1 MNFLNYYFKYIAFTC
16 MILASIYADVGGTLS
31 IQGTIRD
38 PSGTIVTD
46 GTYTLTISLYE
57 NLSGGDPAFTEII
70 ESAYIQNGVFSVE
83 LGATSASSADLDD
96 LEFVST
102 YYIGVTVDDG
112 QEMTPRTK
120 LTVSP
125 YAMAIFASTNVV
137 PNVGNIGLGTLD
149 PSAILHIVDVENN
162 SGEDLLVVDDNSGD
176 NLLTVEDDGSLIIP
190 SSGGFGI
197 GTAAP
202 EAALDISPNVDNL
215 LAMSVE
221 NPAGDQSFYVE
232 NDGGVYVNKNMYFYG
247 DTTEEEGLIVFP
259 NGETLAS
266 NWTEFSTA
274 GVSNNGD
281 AFVNADNDGNG
292 SGAVEVRIDSDAKL
306 AVGNNGS
313 VGIGDNIT
321 SSMPLSNSLDVDGST
336 SFDGILDMNSNQIDN
351 LARASADDHAVRFD
365 QIYPVGSVYM
375 NALNSANPSTL
386 LGVGTWTVIGAA
398 RTFVGYDASDSDF
411 NSSMETGGSKTHTLA
426 TANLPAHTHSVDPPN
441 TGVSVSISS
450 SGSHNHSYTVRGG
463 TPVDAG
469 NDAQDNSD
477 NSTGGSGGGTTGD
490 GGSHDHGASGSVDIA
505 SFNSASNGSGSS
517 VSNLQPYVTVYMWY
531 RTQ

>member
-1 MNFLNYYFKYIAFTC
+1 
-16 MILASIYADVGGTLS
+16 MILANIYADVGGTLS

-57 NLSGGDPAFTEII
+57 NLSGGDPSFTEII

-83 LGATSASSADLDD
+83 LGSTSASSADLDD

-102 YYIGVTVDDG
+102 YYIGVTVDDA

-149 PSAILHIVDVENN
+149 PNAILHIVDVENN
-162 SGEDLLVVDDNSGD
+162 GGEDLLVMDDNSGD

-190 SSGGFGI
+190 SSGGLGI
-197 GTAAP
+197 GTAAH
-202 EAALDISPNVDNL
+202 EADLDISPNVDNL
-215 LAMSVE
+215 LALSVE

-247 DTTEEEGLIVFP
+247 DTTKEEGLIVFP

-292 SGAVEVRIDSDAKL
+292 SGAVEVRIDSDTKL

-411 NSSMETGGSKTHTLA
+411 NSSMETGGNKTHTLA

>member
-1 MNFLNYYFKYIAFTC
+1 
-16 MILASIYADVGGTLS
+16 MILANIYADVGGTLS

-57 NLSGGDPAFTEII
+57 NLSGGDPSFTEII

-162 SGEDLLVVDDNSGD
+162 SGEDLLVMDDNSGD

-215 LAMSVE
+215 LALSVE

-232 NDGGVYVNKNMYFYG
+232 NDGDMYINKNIYLYG
-247 DTTEEEGLIVFP
+247 DTTIGEGRIVFSDGNALMTP
-259 NGETLAS
+259 NKSLSSYGIS
-266 NWTEFSTA
+266 NA
-274 GVSNNGD
+274 GAAIINADASNNGSGNVV
-281 AFVNADNDGNG
+281 FQIDG
-292 SGAVEVRIDSDAKL
+292 ETKL
-306 AVGNNGS
+306 AVGNNGH

-321 SSMPLSNSLDVDGST
+321 SSLPFGNTLEVEGSVGIDGT
-336 SFDGILDMNSNQIDN
+336 LDMNSSQIDN
-351 LARASADDHAVRFD
+351 LKAAAADDHVVNFG
-365 QIYPVGSVYM
+365 QIYPVGSIYI
-375 NALNSANPSTL
+375 NATSNTNPGTL
-386 LGVGTWTVIGAA
+386 LGIGTWVALGAGKVL
-398 RTFVGYDASDSDF
+398 VGYDASDSDF
-411 NSSMETGGSKTHTLA
+411 NSAMETGGSKTHTLA
-426 TANLPAHTHSVDPPN
+426 TTNMPSHTHSVDPPN
-441 TGVSVSISS
+441 TGVSVGVSS
-450 SGSHNHSYTVRGG
+450 GGSHNHAYTAPGG
-463 TPVDAG
+463 VAVDAG
-469 NDAQDNSD
+469 GDTSD
-477 NSTGGSGGGTTGD
+477 GVNNSTGGSGGATTGD
-490 GGSHDHGASGSVDIA
+490 GGGHTHSASGSVNIP
-505 SFNSASNGSGSS
+505 SFDSGSTIKPLVLS
-517 VSNLQPYVTVYMWY
+517 DFNRV
-531 RTQ
+531 